1 MIPNTLNSDKS
12 HFLSA
17 LTRASLYTMKKLLI
31 TTDFSN
37 NAKHAAEYGYTLAK
51 QIKAGIFLCNTVT
64 IPAETSL
71 SGMVAWPMEQS
82 DILMEGSIDD
92 LKRLKA
98 HLEQHD
104 YSDTFRPP
112 VDYLNETGIVWATVN
127 NASTDQKVDMV
138 IAGSH
143 QKSGINTFLMGNHTR
158 DLIDACIKPLLII
171 PETAAFKPI
180 RKIAFA
186 SDFKSPETDLEEIYQ
201 LISFARLLDAE
212 ILLTHIYNEKDPSH
226 RFEKGIKQF
235 LSEISNKA
243 DYPQIYYRV
252 INESK
257 IESGLDW
264 LCQID
269 ILAMVHRKHGF
280 FDNLLNGS
288 YTHKMA
294 NHISIPLLVYPG
306 K

>member
-1 MIPNTLNSDKS
+1 
-12 HFLSA
+12 
-17 LTRASLYTMKKLLI
+17 MKKLLV
-31 TTDFSN
+31 TTDFSD
-37 NAKHAAEYGYTLAK
+37 NAKHAAEYGYALAK
-51 QIKAGIFLCNTVT
+51 QIKAGIFLCNIVT
-64 IPAETSL
+64 IPVESPV
-71 SGMVAWPMEQS
+71 SGMVAWPVGEG
-82 DILMEGSIDD
+82 DILLEGSIDE

-98 HLEQHD
+98 HLEQKD
-104 YSDTFRPP
+104 YSEDFRPP
-112 VDYLNETGIVWATVN
+112 VDYLNETGTVRDIIN
-127 NASTDQKVDMV
+127 EVSAHQNVDMV

-143 QKSGINTFLMGNHTR
+143 QHGGINTFLRGNHTK
-158 DLIDACIKPLLII
+158 DLIDACVKPLLII

-186 SDFKSPETDLEEIYQ
+186 SDFKNSETDLEEIYQ
-201 LISFARLLDAE
+201 LIAFARLLDAE

-243 DYPQIYYRV
+243 NYPQIYYRV

-264 LCQID
+264 LCEHGQID

-294 NHISIPLLVYPG
+294 NHICIPLLVYPG